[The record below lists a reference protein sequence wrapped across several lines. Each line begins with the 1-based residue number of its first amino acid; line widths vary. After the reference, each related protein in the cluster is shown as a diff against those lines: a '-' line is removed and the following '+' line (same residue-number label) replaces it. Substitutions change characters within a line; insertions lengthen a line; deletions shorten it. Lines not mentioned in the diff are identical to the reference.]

1 MSIKLDLFC
10 LVNGA
15 MCLVNRTREE
25 SHIYG
30 NYLLNEKQSLEL
42 PKVGMPKLVRLPQMQ
57 NIK

>member
-1 MSIKLDLFC
+1 MSIKLNIFC

-15 MCLVNRTREE
+15 MCLVNRAREE

-42 PKVGMPKLVRLPQMQ
+42 PKVGMPKLVRLP
-57 NIK
+57 